1 MKRKL
6 ICMGLT
12 LVMVFALFAGC
23 GSKEEASSEKAEGKE
38 ETREDADGAE
48 EVIKI
53 GCMSSSEPI
62 VQIIADGMKEKGYT
76 VEAVLFDQNNMP
88 CMALKDGE
96 IDGVILNHKPWLE
109 TFCKENNCE
118 LTMAEPYI
126 YYSPF
131 RLYSE
136 KYDDVKDFPDK
147 ATVAAPSDAANMER
161 SLLILKEVGLI
172 TLGDKTET
180 FYSIVDIEENPKD
193 IQFIEA
199 EITTAARSIHDADAV
214 ISPAVYI
221 FQDGSVDVEDY
232 LYDDPAS
239 EEKYPLGL
247 IVESGS
253 EGEEWVKEAISCVF
267 SEEGKK
273 AFDAEYQGTYILI
286 EE

>member
-6 ICMGLT
+6 ICLGIA
-12 LVMVFALFAGC
+12 LVMIFGLFAGC
-23 GSKEEASSEKAEGKE
+23 GSKEEVPEETEAGKE
-38 ETREDADGAE
+38 DAAE
-48 EVIKI
+48 EGNGEKTIKI

-62 VQIIADGMKEKGYT
+62 VQIIADGMKEKGYA

-88 CMALKDGE
+88 CTALKDGE

-136 KYDDVKDFPDK
+136 KYDDVKDFPDG
-147 ATVAAPSDAANMER
+147 AAIAVPSDAANMER
-161 SLLILKEVGLI
+161 SLLVLQEVGLI
-172 TLGDKTET
+172 KLGEKAET
-180 FYSIVDIEENPKD
+180 FYSIVDIEENPKN
-193 IQFIEA
+193 IQFVEA

-221 FQDGSVDVEDY
+221 FQDGGVDVEDY
-232 LYDDPAS
+232 LFDDPAS
-239 EEKYPLGL
+239 EVKYPLGL
-247 IVESGS
+247 IVESGE
-253 EGEEWVKEAISCVF
+253 EGEDWVKEAIACVF
-267 SEEGKK
+267 SENGKK
-273 AFDAEYQGTYILI
+273 AFDEEYHGTYILI
-286 EE
+286 EQ

>member
-1 MKRKL
+1 MKKRL
-6 ICMGLT
+6 MCVG
-12 LVMVFALFAGC
+12 LVMAMAFSLIVGC
-23 GSKEEASSEKAEGKE
+23 GSKEEKSETAETQESSEEKE
-38 ETREDADGAE
+38 T
-48 EVIKI
+48 IKI

-88 CMALKDGE
+88 CTALKDGE
-96 IDGVILNHKPWLE
+96 IDGVVLNHKPWME
-109 TFCKENNCE
+109 TFNKENACE
-118 LTMAEPYI
+118 LVMAEPYI

-136 KYDDVKDFPDK
+136 KYDDVSDFPDG
-147 ATVAAPSDAANMER
+147 AQIAVPSDSANMER
-161 SLLILKEVGLI
+161 SLLVLQDVGLI
-172 TLGDKTET
+172 KLGEKTET
-180 FYSIVDIEENPKD
+180 FYSIVDIEENPKN

-221 FQDGSVDVEDY
+221 FQDGSLDVDDY

-239 EEKYPLGL
+239 ESQYPLGL
-247 IVESGS
+247 IVKSGDESKD
-253 EGEEWVKEAISCVF
+253 WVNEAIASVF
-267 SEEGKK
+267 AEDGKK
-273 AFDAEYQGTYILI
+273 AFNDQYQGTYILI